1 MPTDSRSFAGVIQ
14 DIIQNVQDIVRSE
27 VRLAKAEITN
37 ESKKAARAGAVLAA
51 GAVLGLYALGFLLLA
66 AVYGLSLALPAWA
79 AALIVGAV
87 IAVIAAIMIIAGRAR
102 MKNVHAR
109 PETTIRSVKENIE
122 WLKTQTR

>member
-87 IAVIAAIMIIAGRAR
+87 IAVIAAIMITAGRAR
-102 MKNVHAR
+102 
-109 PETTIRSVKENIE
+109 
-122 WLKTQTR
+122 

>member
-87 IAVIAAIMIIAGRAR
+87 IAVIAAIMITAGRAR
-102 MKNVHAR
+102 MKNVHAK